1 MIFVIYQIIV
11 LLFYIFLIIFPY
23 SLFVWFFLFLIIFF
37 NLARAKGGVFRKI
50 GSIIYKYSCS
60 IKKSY
65 GASLSPVLIFFA
77 YSDKS
82 LFAPLFVI
90 ALIFIVIYSL
100 SYINSLFIF
109 NKITLLLSESDIKN
123 EKRLYELL
131 NYLPIDL
138 SYISSDEGH
147 RVSISFNHKK
157 DLYIKDILSAIYP
170 NINFEYEKSERK
182 FAYSKY
188 ILIGKRDI
196 YRDLILSDLRENN
209 NIKIKF
215 FLRNPYK
222 MEDEFM
228 SFLKIESDSK
238 DTLDK
243 ISKKFILKRDKS
255 IFTNIE
261 NIVEIFKL
269 PSRGELIDI
278 NEKNFEIRAPRE
290 FYMAKNSLL
299 LGTNFNRKVY
309 IGSKYINSHSYI
321 VGKTGSGKSTF
332 MKNLVIQSLNLKK
345 SLIVIDPHDI
355 CDEIYSNID
364 NIMRE
369 KVVFLDFR
377 NPKYSLNLIDTVK
390 KGEEY
395 VVIDNIVSIFK
406 DLYEDFWGPQT
417 DDILRRS
424 ISALIFSEEK
434 YDLSNLEEFL
444 TDDHFRLK
452 VLYSVSDK
460 NTLDYFSDVFSKWDN
475 RSRIEKISPLIN
487 KIGRLKSDKVI
498 YDFISGSNPQL
509 DILKILKS
517 GKSIFISLPKSSLGS
532 ENAKFLGS
540 FLLNQIKYTLINNKG
555 METYIYIDEFQNF
568 LTENILFFF
577 SEGRKFGI
585 YLTVANQY
593 TEQIDKK
600 YLDVILENISNFY
613 ILNLGERS
621 KTYLSSILN
630 FKFENKMGDY
640 IVYSKIKDNP
650 IFTAKINYGKDK

>member
-131 NYLPIDL
+131 NYFPIDL

-475 RSRIEKISPLIN
+475 RSRMEKISPLIN

-630 FKFENKMGDY
+630 FKFENKMGEY
-640 IVYSKIKDNP
+640 IVYSKIKYNP

>member
-345 SLIVIDPHDI
+345 SLIVIDPHNI

-369 KVVFLDFR
+369 KVVFLDFK

-630 FKFENKMGDY
+630 FKFENKMGEY
-640 IVYSKIKDNP
+640 IVYSKIKYNP